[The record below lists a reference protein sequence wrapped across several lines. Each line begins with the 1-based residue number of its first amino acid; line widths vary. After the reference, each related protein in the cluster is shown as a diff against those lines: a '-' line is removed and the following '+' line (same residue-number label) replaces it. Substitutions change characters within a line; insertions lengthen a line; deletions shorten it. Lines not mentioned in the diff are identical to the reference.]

1 MARILMLDD
10 DLDILRVGQ
19 KVLNRFNHQV
29 VVSQSKDESAGL
41 LQSSNFDLL
50 ISDCNIGSKFELS
63 FVAHLQENSRNKNLK
78 VMILSGQPDI
88 RQLVLE
94 SKLTVDRVLEKPLNP
109 LELANEVEALV
120 HRKLKSAA
128 GE

>member
-19 KVLNRFNHQV
+19 KILNKFNHQV
-29 VVSQSKDESAGL
+29 VVSQSKDESEVL
-41 LQSSNFDLL
+41 LKASNFDLL
-50 ISDCNIGSKFELS
+50 ISDCNIGASRELD
-63 FVAHLQENSRNKNLK
+63 FVTRLRECSRNKFLK
-78 VMILSGQPDI
+78 VMILSGQPDV

-94 SKLTVDRVLEKPLNP
+94 SRLNVDKVLEKPLDP
-109 LELANEVEALV
+109 LELANEVGELV
-120 HRKLKSAA
+120 HPKLKTAA